1 VAEWQRRDSRPQPI
15 WLPLPPDTEKD
26 PADSLDWHEGAER
39 REGGRSFCYT
49 PGAARLLMFRDAG
62 VAEWQ
67 TRDSRPQPS
76 GSPSRPN
83 ASDWVSLRGP
93 TPVR

>member
-1 VAEWQRRDSRPQPI
+1 MADARLKTPPF
-15 WLPLPPDTEKD
+15 WLPLPPPETH
-26 PADSLDWHEGAER
+26 LTRAEPRSESGPTHLVDFR
-39 REGGRSFCYT
+39 RSAIGLPTGLAVLKSRGMS
-49 PGAARLLMFRDAG
+49 AG